1 MITATLARQH
11 GIKGPVM
18 VVQVVYATSDTKRHG
33 ATRSSG
39 RLGGT
44 RDLRPAPDYDNRA
57 VLHGLYILTL
67 KLLRAASRTLSGISH
82 TSR

>member
-11 GIKGPVM
+11 GIKGPVV
-18 VVQVVYATSDTKRHG
+18 VVQVVNATLDTERHG
-33 ATRSSG
+33 AVAVSG
-39 RLGGT
+39 GHVTFVQPLH
-44 RDLRPAPDYDNRA
+44 YDNRA

-67 KLLRAASRTLSGISH
+67 KLLRAASRTLSGISQ